1 MKIRFITL
9 LICALCTF
17 SIITE
22 SHAENKKPKYVFY
35 LITDGTGI
43 NTLLGAEMMEAE
55 MQGFIGRVPL
65 CVSQFPVTSIAST
78 YSFSHGIT
86 DSAASG
92 TALASGKKTRNGM
105 IGENADSVS
114 ILSIAHMAKK
124 AGKRVGVASTVVVN
138 HATPSAFYAH
148 NDSRNNY
155 YEIAKDAASAGFDF
169 YGGSDFHRPTD
180 RNNPQASSA
189 YEIAEKAGYTIAR
202 GYDDYLKKAAD
213 AERMILFQPEPWAKI
228 DPYSIPYQID
238 ATSEDM
244 SAPQIMRAQLDFL
257 AKDLSKGFLLVNEIG
272 GKVDFACHNN
282 DGATAFREVAVM
294 DSCVRIAY
302 EFYKQHPDET
312 LIVFTSDHET
322 GGLVLARDGSGNH
335 LNLKVFAHQKCSQD
349 GLTRILQQLRSKTN
363 NKVTWDQVK
372 DVLRKNLGFWD
383 AVKLSERE
391 EHRLRDIHR
400 RSFEGK
406 MPNENNLYSSS
417 EPMAAEAIRIINAK
431 AQISW
436 ATGGHSAGLVP
447 VYACGVGAEAF
458 MGHNDNA
465 TLPMKIARIAGY

>member
-17 SIITE
+17 SLIAE

-65 CVSQFPVTSIAST
+65 CVSQFPVTSVAST
-78 YSFSHGIT
+78 HSFSHGIT

-105 IGENADSVS
+105 IGENPDSTR

-180 RNNPQASSA
+180 RNNPQAPSA
-189 YEIAEKAGYTIAR
+189 YEIAEKAGYTIVR
-202 GYDDYLKKAAD
+202 GFDDYQKKAAD
-213 AERMILFQPEPWAKI
+213 AERIILFQPEPWAKI

-238 ATSEDM
+238 ATSKDM

-282 DGATAFREVAVM
+282 DGATAFREVATM

-322 GGLVLARDGSGNH
+322 GGLVLARDGSGNR
-335 LNLKVFAHQKCSQD
+335 LNLKVFANQKCSQD
-349 GLTRILQQLRSKTN
+349 GLTRLLQQLRSKTN
-363 NKVTWDQVK
+363 NKVTWEQVK

-383 AVKLSERE
+383 AVKLNDRE
-391 EHRLRDIHR
+391 EHRLKDIHR

-458 MGHNDNA
+458 MGHNDN
-465 TLPMKIARIAGY
+465 TTIPMKIARIAGY